1 MKKSILSLAIASTI
15 SMGAYA
21 GVQDLL
27 ITEMT
32 QSSDASVGT
41 VEITNTGADAF
52 TFTDDVKAFQRS
64 SGKYDN
70 ELLNA
75 DAKPLLTGNTLAP
88 GASMVVVNSRSTDE
102 FRNAITTQGGTIV
115 VSTYDSSNK
124 YNNLFMTSD
133 DGFFLKNGDTV
144 IDRVGAVNDTSKWAS
159 NTTLR
164 RKQAAAGGNPAQSA
178 TFDATQ
184 WQNILPM
191 RFDDLGK
198 AELPAADAADIMDI
212 FTCPTDKSE
221 IKSPSEVQG
230 IGFTSPL
237 IAAGATESAEK
248 IAVEGIISVKGT
260 IPNEGFYLRNIVSD
274 NNPETSDGI
283 FVRTGAAGDLKVGQ
297 TICIGSKVAEF
308 EGQTELSADTAFS
321 WNVTDTDI
329 ATSPTDIEVIS
340 ADNGS
345 FDKTLE
351 RYEGMLVNL
360 PTDLDPQTE
369 GEQDMRIT
377 RGFSYNYL
385 SSSKGHN
392 RNNMVA
398 AYKRPNL
405 QPNHLYV
412 AGSPES
418 QAAYEQNNDYR
429 LVIESAT
436 KSNGT
441 ELPYYA
447 GFNSDPHTNYIR
459 IDDSL
464 VNAQGVISQYETE
477 IIPGTDKYDQDYSL
491 TITNQLTSD
500 NFIHNLPR
508 TSTPDLK
515 DTVTGDDFAI
525 RIASQNLFN
534 FFNSPFGGDNNGF
547 GQSRGAE
554 TFDEYINQRTKL
566 VEIIRAQD
574 ADVMALMEIEN
585 NGFGDNSA
593 IAEIVNQV
601 NIKYVDER
609 AQDYNGP
616 TSTENRYVF
625 VGFDNNGNQILD
637 NLDAI
642 GSDAISTGIIYR
654 PSKMSIERARVIP
667 MPQQKAPTIVNDLGE
682 VIKDQNNEIL
692 EDGQNY
698 HRDALVVTFIVNQT
712 GKRLTLSVN
721 HLKSKGST
729 CWEEWQGT
737 EFGAATTWNN
747 REAPDL
753 DYQGSC
759 AEFRVAGAV
768 HLGEEMKDIIGD
780 KIILGDLNAYGK
792 EDPVLVLTENPRNKT
807 IVTASHTFIGSK
819 PQFNKDGSAATIT
832 KTYGYIDI
840 VGKKF
845 EEKGK
850 TPWSYSFSDEVGSLD
865 HILISP
871 SLEARVIDA
880 TDWHVNAP
888 ETALYDYQNSFKGS
902 IDGTGTHK
910 FYKPN
915 VYRASDHE
923 PALISLSYKPGD
935 ADAGVPLS
943 LTKLNKLIKVPYQ
956 VPSSKD
962 AEGKLV
968 SIAKKGDV
976 AIVSMSPVDDEK
988 RLDLTQM
995 VLPNVILT
1003 KDGQTLVNFEVFG
1016 APSADYS
1023 VTVSLQRDGKAVD
1036 GSEQTFLAK
1045 VSNRDSLIA
1054 DIVKENSD
1062 GTGGDGGAGS
1072 AGFISLLSLFGLA
1085 AMRRRLRK

>member
-1 MKKSILSLAIASTI
+1 MKKSFLSLAIASTI
-15 SMGAYA
+15 SMGAFA
-21 GVQDLL
+21 GVEDLL

-32 QSSDASVGT
+32 QSSDANVGS
-41 VEITNTGADAF
+41 VEITNTGSDAF
-52 TFTDDVKAFQRS
+52 TFTADITAYQRS

-75 DAKPLLTGNTLAP
+75 DAKPLLTGQTLAP
-88 GASMVVVNSRSTDE
+88 GASLVLVNSRASEE
-102 FRNAITTQGGTIV
+102 FRNAIATQGGSV
-115 VSTYDSSNK
+115 VISTYDASNK

-133 DGFFLKNGDTV
+133 DGFFLKNGDIV
-144 IDRVGAVNDTSKWAS
+144 IDRVGAENDTSKWAP

-164 RKQAAAGGNPAQSA
+164 RKKDADGNNPTQSG

-191 RFDDLGK
+191 RTDDLGK
-198 AELPAADAADIMDI
+198 SELPAADADDIMDI
-212 FTCPTDKSE
+212 FTCPTDMNE

-230 IGFTSPL
+230 TGFTSPL
-237 IAAGATESAEK
+237 IADGETESAEK
-248 IAVEGIISVKGT
+248 VAVEGIISAKVS
-260 IPNEGFYLRNIVSD
+260 IPNEGFYLRNLASD

-283 FVRTGAAGDLKVGQ
+283 FVSSSAAGDLKVGQ
-297 TICIGSKVAEF
+297 TICIGSKVAEYQ
-308 EGQTELSADTAFS
+308 GQTQMSADTAFS

-329 ATSPTDIEVIS
+329 LTEPTDIQVIS
-340 ADNGS
+340 SDNGS

-360 PTDLDPQTE
+360 PTDLDPSTPSDE
-369 GEQDMRIT
+369 AKEDMRIT
-377 RGFSYNYL
+377 RSFSYNYL
-385 SSSKGHN
+385 SSPNG
-392 RNNMVA
+392 RNNIVA

-418 QAAYEQNNDYR
+418 KAAYEQNNDYR

-477 IIPGTDKYDQDYSL
+477 LIPGTDKYDQDYSL

-508 TSTPDLK
+508 TETPDLQ
-515 DTVTGDDFAI
+515 DTVADDDFAI
-525 RIASQNLFN
+525 RISSQNLFN
-534 FFNSPFGGDNNGF
+534 FFNSPFGGDNNNF
-547 GQSRGAE
+547 GQSRGADSY
-554 TFDEYINQRTKL
+554 DEYINQRTKL

-585 NGFGDNSA
+585 NGFGDASA

-601 NIKYVDER
+601 NIQYVDER
-609 AQDYNGP
+609 PQDYNGP
-616 TSTENRYVF
+616 NSTENRYVF
-625 VGFDNNGNQILD
+625 VGFDNNGNQMLD

-642 GSDAISTGIIYR
+642 GSDAIATGIIYR
-654 PSKMSIERARVIP
+654 PSKMSIERTRVIP

-682 VIKDQNNEIL
+682 VIKDQNKEIL
-692 EDGQNY
+692 ENGQNY

-712 GKRLTLSVN
+712 GKRLTLAVN

-729 CWEEWQGT
+729 CWEEWQGV
-737 EFGAATTWNN
+737 EFGNATTWNN
-747 REAPDL
+747 RTAPDL

-768 HLGEEMKDIIGD
+768 HLGEEMEDVLGD

-807 IVTASHTFIGSK
+807 IVTASHTFLGPK
-819 PQFNKDGSAATIT
+819 PQFNEDGSPVTIT

-840 VGKKF
+840 VGEKLK
-845 EEKGK
+845 EKGE
-850 TPWSYSFSDEVGSLD
+850 TPWSYSFSDEIGSLD

-871 SLEARVIDA
+871 SLKDRVIDA
-880 TDWHVNAP
+880 TDWHVNAA
-888 ETALYDYQNSFKGS
+888 ETGLYDYQNRFKGT

-910 FYKPN
+910 FYKEDI
-915 VYRASDHE
+915 YRASDHD
-923 PALISLSYKPGD
+923 PALITLSYKPGD
-935 ADAGVPLS
+935 TDPNVPLN
-943 LTKLNKLIKVPYQ
+943 LPKLRKLIKVPYQ
-956 VPSSKD
+956 IPAGISTQV
-962 AEGKLV
+962 
-968 SIAKKGDV
+968 GDV
-976 AIVSMSPVDDEK
+976 ATVSMSPDDDEQ
-988 RLDLTQM
+988 RLDLSQM
-995 VLPNVILT
+995 VLPNVVLSNDT
-1003 KDGQTLVNFEVFG
+1003 TALVNFEVFG
-1016 APSADYS
+1016 APSAIYNVS
-1023 VTVSLQRDGKAVD
+1023 VSLQRDGKLVA
-1036 GSEQTFLAK
+1036 GSEQSFLAK

-1054 DIVKENSD
+1054 DIVEEESD
-1062 GTGGDGGAGS
+1062 NTGGDGSAGS
-1072 AGFISLLSLFGLA
+1072 TGFISLLSLFGLA

>member
-1 MKKSILSLAIASTI
+1 MKKSFLSLAIASTI
-15 SMGAYA
+15 SMGAFA

-32 QSSDASVGT
+32 QSSDANVGS
-41 VEITNTGADAF
+41 VEITNTGSDAF
-52 TFTDDVKAFQRS
+52 TFTDDVAAYQRS

-70 ELLNA
+70 QLLNA
-75 DAKPLLTGNTLAP
+75 EAKPLLSGHTLAS
-88 GASMVVVNSRSTDE
+88 GASMVVVNSRASEE
-102 FRNAITTQGGTIV
+102 FRDAIATQGGTVV
-115 VSTYDSSNK
+115 VSTYDSNNK

-144 IDRVGAVNDTSKWAS
+144 IDRVGAVNDTSKWAP
-159 NTTLR
+159 NLTLR
-164 RKQAAAGGNPAQSA
+164 RKQAADGNNPAQSD
-178 TFDATQ
+178 TFDGTK

-191 RFDDLGK
+191 RTDDLGK
-198 AELPAADAADIMDI
+198 SELPAADAEDIMDI

-230 IGFTSPL
+230 TGFTSPL
-237 IAAGATESAEK
+237 IADGETESAEK
-248 IAVEGIISVKGT
+248 VAVEGIISAKET
-260 IPNEGFYLRNIVSD
+260 IPNEGFYLHNLVSD

-283 FVRTGAAGDLKVGQ
+283 FVSTSAAGDLKVGQ
-297 TICIGSKVAEF
+297 TVCIGSKVAEVG
-308 EGQTELSADTAFS
+308 GQTQLSADTKFG
-321 WNVTDTDI
+321 WNVTDTTVPTAPIDI
-329 ATSPTDIEVIS
+329 QVIS
-340 ADNGS
+340 SDNGS

-360 PTDLDPQTE
+360 PTDLDPQTD

-377 RGFSYNYL
+377 RSFSYNYL
-385 SSSKGHN
+385 PSSKGHN

-405 QPNHLYV
+405 QPNHLHV

-418 QAAYEQNNDYR
+418 KAAYEQNNDYR

-436 KSNGT
+436 KSDGIV
-441 ELPYYA
+441 LPYYA

-464 VNAQGVISQYETE
+464 VNAQGMISQYETE
-477 IIPGTDKYDQDYSL
+477 LIPGTDKYDQDYSL

-508 TSTPDLK
+508 TDKPDLK
-515 DTVTGDDFAI
+515 DTVAEDDFAI
-525 RIASQNLFN
+525 RVASQNLFN
-534 FFNSPFGGDNNGF
+534 FFNSPFGGDNNNF
-547 GQSRGAE
+547 GQSRGADSY
-554 TFDEYINQRTKL
+554 DEYINQRTKL
-566 VEIIRAQD
+566 VEVIRAQD

-601 NIKYVDER
+601 NIQYVSEYAR
-609 AQDYNGP
+609 DYNGP
-616 TSTENRYVF
+616 NSTENRYVF
-625 VGFDNNGNQILD
+625 VGFDNNGNQMLD

-642 GSDAISTGIIYR
+642 GSDAIATGIIYR
-654 PSKMSIERARVIP
+654 PSKMSIERTRVIP
-667 MPQQKAPTIVNDLGE
+667 MPQQKAPTTVNDLGE

-692 EDGQNY
+692 ENGQNY

-712 GKRLTLSVN
+712 GKRLTLAVN

-729 CWEEWQGT
+729 CWEEWQGV
-737 EFGAATTWNN
+737 EFGEATTWSN
-747 REAPDL
+747 RAAPDL

-768 HLGEEMKDIIGD
+768 HLGEEMEDVLGD

-807 IVTASHTFIGSK
+807 IVTASHTFLGPK
-819 PQFNKDGSAATIT
+819 PQFNEDGSAATIT

-840 VGKKF
+840 VGDIYK
-845 EEKGK
+845 EKGK
-850 TPWSYSFSDEVGSLD
+850 TPWSYSYSDELGSLD

-871 SLEARVIDA
+871 SLKDRVIDA
-880 TDWHVNAP
+880 TDWHVNAA
-888 ETALYDYQNSFKGS
+888 ETGLYDYQNNRKGS
-902 IDGTGTHK
+902 LDGTGAHK
-910 FYKPN
+910 FYKGDA
-915 VYRASDHE
+915 YRSSDHDA
-923 PALISLSYKPGD
+923 ALISLSYKPGD
-935 ADAGVPLS
+935 TDANVPMNLP
-943 LTKLNKLIKVPYQ
+943 KLRKLIKVPYQ
-956 VPSSKD
+956 IPTGISAQV
-962 AEGKLV
+962 
-968 SIAKKGDV
+968 GDV
-976 AIVSMSPVDDEK
+976 ATVRMSPDDDEQ

-995 VLPNVILT
+995 VLPNVVLSNDT
-1003 KDGQTLVNFEVFG
+1003 TALVNFEVFG
-1016 APSADYS
+1016 APSAIYN
-1023 VTVSLQRDGKAVD
+1023 VTVSLQRDGKLVE

-1045 VSNRDSLIA
+1045 VSNRDTLIA
-1054 DIVKENSD
+1054 DIVEEEID
-1062 GTGGDGGAGS
+1062 HTGGDGGAGS

>member
-1 MKKSILSLAIASTI
+1 MKKSFLSLAIASTI
-15 SMGAYA
+15 SMGAFA
-21 GVQDLL
+21 GVEDLL

-32 QSSDASVGT
+32 QSSDATVGA
-41 VEITNTGADAF
+41 VEITNTGSEDF
-52 TFTDDVKAFQRS
+52 TFTDEITAYQRS

-70 ELLNA
+70 ELLSA
-75 DAKPLLTGNTLAP
+75 EVKPLLSGHTLAA
-88 GASMVVVNSRSTDE
+88 GESMVIVNSRATQE
-102 FRNAITTQGGTIV
+102 FRDAIEAQGGKVV

-124 YNNLFMTSD
+124 YNNLYMTSD

-144 IDRVGAVNDTSKWAS
+144 IDRVGLVNDTSKWAP

-164 RKQAAAGGNPAQSA
+164 RKKAADGSYPAQSG
-178 TFDATQ
+178 TFDATK
-184 WQNILPM
+184 WQNILPI

-198 AELPAADAADIMDI
+198 SELPDADAEDIMDI

-230 IGFTSPL
+230 TGFKSPL
-237 IAAGATESAEK
+237 IADGETESAEK
-248 IAVEGIISVKGT
+248 VAVEGIISAKVS

-274 NNPETSDGI
+274 DNPETSDGI
-283 FVRTGAAGDLKVGQ
+283 FVRSSAAGELKVGQ
-297 TICIGSKVAEF
+297 TVCIGSKVAEY
-308 EGQTELSADTAFS
+308 EGQTQLSADTAFS
-321 WNVTDTDI
+321 WNVTDTNI
-329 ATSPTDIEVIS
+329 PTQPTDIEVIS
-340 ADNGS
+340 TDNGS

-369 GEQDMRIT
+369 GNQDMRIT
-377 RGFSYNYL
+377 RSFSYNYL
-385 SSSKGHN
+385 ISSKGHN

-405 QPNHLYV
+405 QPNHLHV

-418 QAAYEQNNDYR
+418 KAAYEQNNDYR
-429 LVIESAT
+429 LVIESST

-441 ELPYYA
+441 DIPYYA

-477 IIPGTDKYDQDYSL
+477 LIPGTDKFDQDYSL

-508 TSTPDLK
+508 TTKPDLK
-515 DTVTGDDFAI
+515 ENVAKDEFAI
-525 RIASQNLFN
+525 RVASQNLFN
-534 FFNSPFGGDNNGF
+534 FFNSPFGGDNNNY

-554 TFDEYINQRTKL
+554 SYDEYINQRAKL

-585 NGFGDNSA
+585 NGFGDASA

-601 NIKYVDER
+601 NIEYVEER
-609 AQDYNGP
+609 AQDYSGP
-616 TSTENRYVF
+616 NSTENRYVF
-625 VGFDNNGNQILD
+625 VGFDNNGNQMLD

-642 GSDAISTGIIYR
+642 GSDAIATGIIYR
-654 PSKMSIERARVIP
+654 PSKLSIERTRVIP
-667 MPQQKAPTIVNDLGE
+667 MPQQKAPTIVNDFGE
-682 VIKDQNNEIL
+682 VIKDQYEEIL
-692 EDGQNY
+692 ENGQNY
-698 HRDALVVTFIVNQT
+698 HRDALVVTFVVNQT

-721 HLKSKGST
+721 HFKSKGST
-729 CWEEWQGT
+729 CWEEWQGV
-737 EFGAATTWNN
+737 EFGNATTWNN

-768 HLGEEMKDIIGD
+768 HLGEEMEDIPGD
-780 KIILGDLNAYGK
+780 KIILGDLNSYGK

-807 IVTASHTFIGSK
+807 IVTASHTFLGPK
-819 PQFNKDGSAATIT
+819 PQFNEDGSPVTIT

-840 VGKKF
+840 VGEKF
-845 EEKGK
+845 KEKGK
-850 TPWSYSFSDEVGSLD
+850 TPWSYSFSDEIGSLD

-871 SLEARVIDA
+871 SLKDRVIDA
-880 TDWHVNAP
+880 TDWHVNAA
-888 ETALYDYQNSFKGS
+888 ETSLYDYQNAFKGS

-915 VYRASDHE
+915 IYRASDHD
-923 PALISLSYKPGD
+923 PALITLSYKPGD
-935 ADAGVPLS
+935 ADADVPLY
-943 LTKLNKLIKVPYQ
+943 LPKLRKLIKVPYQ
-956 VPSSKD
+956 IPAD
-962 AEGKLV
+962 V
-968 SIAKKGDV
+968 SVQVGDV
-976 AIVSMSPVDDEK
+976 AVISMSPRDDEQ

-995 VLPNVILT
+995 VLPNVVISNDET
-1003 KDGQTLVNFEVFG
+1003 ALVNFEVFG
-1016 APSADYS
+1016 APSAHYDVS
-1023 VTVSLQRDGKAVD
+1023 VSLLRNDKLVE
-1036 GSEQTFLAK
+1036 GSKKTFRAK
-1045 VSNRDSLIA
+1045 VSNRDALIA
-1054 DIVKENSD
+1054 DIVEEETD
-1062 GTGGDGGAGS
+1062 HTGGNGKAGS
-1072 AGFISLLSLFGLA
+1072 TGFISLLSLFGLA
-1085 AMRRRLRK
+1085 AIRRRLRK

>member
-1 MKKSILSLAIASTI
+1 MKKSLLSLAIASTI
-15 SMGAYA
+15 SMGAFA

-32 QSSDASVGT
+32 QSTDANVGA
-41 VEITNTGADAF
+41 VEITNTSSDAF
-52 TFTDDVKAFQRS
+52 TFTDEITAFQRS
-64 SGKYDN
+64 SGKFDN

-75 DAKPLLTGNTLAP
+75 DVKPLLTGQTLAP
-88 GASMVVVNSRSTDE
+88 GASLVIVNSRATED
-102 FRNAITTQGGTIV
+102 FRNAIATQGGTVV
-115 VSTYDSSNK
+115 VSTYDANNR

-133 DGFFLKNGDTV
+133 DGFFLKNGDVV
-144 IDRVGAVNDTSKWAS
+144 IDRVGAVNETSKWAP
-159 NTTLR
+159 NITLR
-164 RKQAAAGGNPAQSA
+164 RKQAADGNNPAQSD
-178 TFDATQ
+178 TFDATK

-198 AELPAADAADIMDI
+198 SELPAADAADIMDI
-212 FTCPTDKSE
+212 FTCPTDMSE
-221 IKSPSEVQG
+221 IMSPSEVQG
-230 IGFTSPL
+230 TGFTSPL
-237 IAAGATESAEK
+237 IAEGKTESDEK
-248 IAVEGIISVKGT
+248 VAVEGVISVKVS
-260 IPNEGFYLRNIVSD
+260 IPNEGFYLRNVVSD

-283 FVRTGAAGDLKVGQ
+283 FVSSSAAGVLKVGQ
-297 TICIGSKVAEF
+297 TVCIGSKVAEY
-308 EGQTELSADTAFS
+308 EGQTQLSADTAFS

-329 ATSPTDIEVIS
+329 LTQPTDIEVIS
-340 ADNGS
+340 ADKGS

-360 PTDLDPQTE
+360 PTDLDPQTD
-369 GEQDMRIT
+369 GDQDMRIT
-377 RGFSYNYL
+377 RSFSYNYL
-385 SSSKGHN
+385 LSSKGHN

-405 QPNHLYV
+405 QPNHLHV
-412 AGSPES
+412 SGSPES
-418 QAAYEQNNDYR
+418 KAAYEQNNDYR
-429 LVIESAT
+429 LVIESSP

-477 IIPGTDKYDQDYSL
+477 LIPGTDKFDQDYSL
-491 TITNQLTSD
+491 TITNQLASD

-508 TSTPDLK
+508 TTKPDLN
-515 DTVTGDDFAI
+515 DTVAEDEFAI
-525 RIASQNLFN
+525 RVAGQNLFN
-534 FFNSPFGGDNNGF
+534 FFNSPFGGDNNNF
-547 GQSRGAE
+547 GQSRGAN
-554 TFDEYINQRTKL
+554 TYDEYIHQRTKL

-585 NGFGDNSA
+585 NGFGEDSA

-601 NIKYVDER
+601 NIQYVDER

-625 VGFDNNGNQILD
+625 VGFDNNGNQMLD

-642 GSDAISTGIIYR
+642 GSDAIATGIIYR
-654 PSKMSIERARVIP
+654 PSKMSIERTRVIP

-682 VIKDQNNEIL
+682 VIKDQNKEIL

-712 GKRLTLSVN
+712 GKRLTLAVN

-729 CWEEWQGT
+729 CWEEWQGV
-737 EFGAATTWNN
+737 EFGNATTWNN

-768 HLGEEMKDIIGD
+768 HLGEEMLDVLGD
-780 KIILGDLNAYGK
+780 KIIIGDLNAYGK

-807 IVTASHTFIGSK
+807 IVTASHTFLGSK
-819 PQFNKDGSAATIT
+819 PQFNKDGSPVIIT

-840 VGKKF
+840 VSEKF
-845 EEKGK
+845 KEKGK
-850 TPWSYSFSDEVGSLD
+850 TPWSYSFSDELGSLD

-871 SLEARVIDA
+871 SLKDRVIDA
-880 TDWHVNAP
+880 TDWHVNAA
-888 ETALYDYQNSFKGS
+888 ETGLYDYQNSFKGS
-902 IDGTGTHK
+902 IDGTGAHK
-910 FYKPN
+910 FYKADI
-915 VYRASDHE
+915 YRASDHD
-923 PALISLSYKPGD
+923 PALITLSYKPGD
-935 ADAGVPLS
+935 ADTNVPLN

-956 VPSSKD
+956 IPTGIPAQVGD
-962 AEGKLV
+962 
-968 SIAKKGDV
+968 IAT
-976 AIVSMSPVDDEK
+976 ISMSPYDDEL

-995 VLPNVILT
+995 VLPNVVLSNDT
-1003 KDGQTLVNFEVFG
+1003 TALVNFEVFG
-1016 APSADYS
+1016 APSAIYN
-1023 VTVSLQRDGKAVD
+1023 VTVSLKRNGQLVE
-1036 GSEQTFLAK
+1036 GSQQQFLAK
-1045 VSNRDSLIA
+1045 VSNRDTLIA
-1054 DIVKENSD
+1054 DIVEEESD

-1072 AGFISLLSLFGLA
+1072 TGFISLLSLFGFA
-1085 AMRRRLRK
+1085 AIRRRLRK

>member
-1 MKKSILSLAIASTI
+1 MKKTVLSLAIASTI
-15 SMGAYA
+15 SMGAFA
-21 GVQDLL
+21 GVEDLL

-32 QSSDASVGT
+32 QSSDANVGA
-41 VEITNTGADAF
+41 VEITNTGSDAF
-52 TFTDDVKAFQRS
+52 TFTDDIRAFQRS
-64 SGKYDN
+64 DGKYDN
-70 ELLNA
+70 ELFKS
-75 DAKPLLTGNTLAP
+75 DAKPLLSGQTLAS
-88 GASMVVVNSRSTDE
+88 GASMVIVNSRASEE
-102 FRNAITTQGGTIV
+102 FRNAIATQGGTV
-115 VSTYDSSNK
+115 VISTYDASNK
-124 YNNLFMTSD
+124 YNNLFMTSN

-144 IDRVGAVNDTSKWAS
+144 IDRVGAVNDGSKWAS

-164 RKQAAAGGNPAQSA
+164 RKKTADGKNPAQSG
-178 TFDATQ
+178 TFDATK

-198 AELPAADAADIMDI
+198 SELPAADAPDIMDI

-221 IKSPSEVQG
+221 IMSPSEVQG
-230 IGFTSPL
+230 TGFTSPL
-237 IAAGATESAEK
+237 IAEGKTESAEK
-248 IAVEGIISVKGT
+248 VAVEGIISVKGT
-260 IPNEGFYLRNIVSD
+260 IPNEGFYLRNLVSD
-274 NNPETSDGI
+274 NDPETSDGI
-283 FVRTGAAGDLKVGQ
+283 FVSSSAAGALKVGQ
-297 TICIGSKVAEF
+297 TVCIGSKVAEYQ
-308 EGQTELSADTAFS
+308 GQTQLSADTAFS
-321 WNVTDTDI
+321 WNVTDTNI
-329 ATSPTDIEVIS
+329 LTQPTDIEVIS

-360 PTDLDPQTE
+360 PTDLDPQTD
-369 GEQDMRIT
+369 GDQDMRIT
-377 RGFSYNYL
+377 RSFSYNYL
-385 SSSKGHN
+385 SSPNG

-405 QPNHLYV
+405 QPNHLHV

-418 QAAYEQNNDYR
+418 KAANEQNNDYR

-436 KSNGT
+436 KSNGID
-441 ELPYYA
+441 LPYYA

-477 IIPGTDKYDQDYSL
+477 LIPGTDKYDQDYSL
-491 TITNQLTSD
+491 TITNQLTSA

-508 TSTPDLK
+508 TSKPDLK
-515 DTVTGDDFAI
+515 DTVTGDNFAI
-525 RIASQNLFN
+525 RVASQNLFN
-534 FFNSPFGGDNNGF
+534 FFNSPFGGDNNSF
-547 GQSRGAE
+547 GQSRGA
-554 TFDEYINQRTKL
+554 TTYDEYINQRSKL
-566 VEIIRAQD
+566 VEIIRAQN

-585 NGFGDNSA
+585 NGFGDDSA

-609 AQDYNGP
+609 PQDYNGP

-654 PSKMSIERARVIP
+654 PSKMSIERTRVIP

-682 VIKDQNNEIL
+682 VIKDQNQEIL

-698 HRDALVVTFIVNQT
+698 HRDALVVTFIINQT

-721 HLKSKGST
+721 HLKSKGSS
-729 CWEEWQGT
+729 CWEEWQDV
-737 EFGAATTWNN
+737 EFGNATTWNN

-753 DYQGSC
+753 DYQGAC

-768 HLGEEMKDIIGD
+768 HLGEEMEDVLGD

-807 IVTASHTFIGSK
+807 IVTASHTFLGPK
-819 PQFNKDGSAATIT
+819 PQFNEDGSPVTIT

-840 VGKKF
+840 VGEKF
-845 EEKGK
+845 KEKGK

-871 SLEARVIDA
+871 SLKDRVIDA

-910 FYKPN
+910 FYKAN
-915 VYRASDHE
+915 VYRASDHD

-956 VPSSKD
+956 IPSSKD

-968 SIAKKGDV
+968 SIAKAKDV
-976 AIVSMSPVDDEK
+976 AIVSLSPVDKDK

-995 VLPNVILT
+995 VLPKVILT
-1003 KDGQTLVNFEVFG
+1003 KDGQTMVTFEVFG
-1016 APSADYS
+1016 APSADYN
-1023 VTVSLQRDGKAVD
+1023 VTVSLQRDGKPVA
-1036 GSEQTFLAK
+1036 GSEQTFIAK
-1045 VSNRDSLIA
+1045 VSSRDSLIA
-1054 DIVKENSD
+1054 EIVEEEADN
-1062 GTGGDGGAGS
+1062 TGGDGKAGS

-1085 AMRRRLRK
+1085 AIRRRLRK

>member
-1 MKKSILSLAIASTI
+1 MKKSFLSLAIASTI
-15 SMGAYA
+15 SMGAFA
-21 GVQDLL
+21 GVEDLL

-32 QSSDASVGT
+32 QSTDANVGA

-52 TFTDDVKAFQRS
+52 TFTADITAYQRS

-75 DAKPLLTGNTLAP
+75 DAKPLLTGETLAP
-88 GASMVVVNSRSTDE
+88 GASMVIVNSRSSEE
-102 FRNAITTQGGTIV
+102 FRNAIETQGGTVV

-144 IDRVGAVNDTSKWAS
+144 IDRVGAVNDNSKWAP

-164 RKQAAAGGNPAQSA
+164 RKKAADGSNPAQSG
-178 TFDATQ
+178 TFDATK

-198 AELPAADAADIMDI
+198 SELPAADAEDIMDI
-212 FTCPTDKSE
+212 FTCPTDQSE
-221 IKSPSEVQG
+221 IRSPSEVQG
-230 IGFTSPL
+230 TGFTSPL
-237 IAAGATESAEK
+237 IAAGETESADK
-248 IAVEGIISVKGT
+248 IAVEGIISVKVS
-260 IPNEGFYLRNIVSD
+260 IPNEGFYLNNIASD

-283 FVRTGAAGDLKVGQ
+283 FVSSSAAADLKVGQ
-297 TICIGSKVAEF
+297 TVCIGSKVAEF
-308 EGQTELSADTAFS
+308 EGQTQLSADTAFS
-321 WNVTDTDI
+321 WNVTDTNIVI
-329 ATSPTDIEVIS
+329 APTDIQVLS
-340 ADNGS
+340 SDNGS

-360 PTDLDPQTE
+360 PEDLDPSTPSDE
-369 GEQDMRIT
+369 AKEDMRIT
-377 RGFSYNYL
+377 RSFSYNYL
-385 SSSKGHN
+385 LSSKGHN

-405 QPNHLYV
+405 QPNHLHV

-418 QAAYEQNNDYR
+418 KGAYEQNNDYR
-429 LVIESAT
+429 LVIESSP

-477 IIPGTDKYDQDYSL
+477 LIPGTDKYDQDYSL
-491 TITNQLTSD
+491 TITNALTSD

-508 TSTPDLK
+508 TDKPDLD
-515 DTVTGDDFAI
+515 DTVAENDFAI
-525 RIASQNLFN
+525 RVASQNLFN
-534 FFNSPFGGDNNGF
+534 FFNSPFGGDNNNF
-547 GQSRGAE
+547 GQSRGADSY
-554 TFDEYINQRTKL
+554 DEYINQRTKL

-585 NGFGDNSA
+585 NGFGDASA

-601 NIKYVDER
+601 NIQYVDER

-616 TSTENRYVF
+616 NSTENRYVF
-625 VGFDNNGNQILD
+625 VGFDNNGNQMLD

-642 GSDAISTGIIYR
+642 GSDAIATGIIYR
-654 PSKMSIERARVIP
+654 PSKMSVERTRVIP

-682 VIKDQNNEIL
+682 VIKDQNQEIL
-692 EDGQNY
+692 ENGQNY

-712 GKRLTLSVN
+712 GKRLTLAVN

-729 CWEEWQGT
+729 CWEEWQGV
-737 EFGAATTWNN
+737 EFGNATTWNN
-747 REAPDL
+747 RTAPDL

-768 HLGEEMKDIIGD
+768 HLGEEMEDVLGD

-807 IVTASHTFIGSK
+807 IVTASHTFLGPK
-819 PQFNKDGSAATIT
+819 PQFNEDGSAAVIT

-840 VGKKF
+840 VGDVYK
-845 EEKGK
+845 EKGK
-850 TPWSYSFSDEVGSLD
+850 TPWSYSFSDEIGSLD

-871 SLEARVIDA
+871 SLKDRVIDA
-880 TDWHVNAP
+880 TDWHVNAA
-888 ETALYDYQNSFKGS
+888 ETGLYDYQNRFKGT

-910 FYKPN
+910 FYKEDI
-915 VYRASDHE
+915 YRASDHD
-923 PALISLSYKPGD
+923 PALITLSYKPGD
-935 ADAGVPLS
+935 ADANVPLN
-943 LTKLNKLIKVPYQ
+943 LPKLRKLIKVPYQ
-956 VPSSKD
+956 IPAGVT
-962 AEGKLV
+962 AQV
-968 SIAKKGDV
+968 GDV
-976 AIVSMSPVDDEK
+976 ATVNMTPTNDEE
-988 RLDLTQM
+988 RLDLSQM
-995 VLPNVILT
+995 VLPNVVVSNDAT
-1003 KDGQTLVNFEVFG
+1003 ALVNFEVFG
-1016 APSADYS
+1016 APSAIYNVS
-1023 VTVSLQRDGKAVD
+1023 VSLQRDGQIVE
-1036 GSEQTFLAK
+1036 GSKQTFKAK
-1045 VSNRDSLIA
+1045 VSSRDSLIA
-1054 DIVKENSD
+1054 DIVEEETDN
-1062 GTGGDGGAGS
+1062 TGGDGSAGS

-1085 AMRRRLRK
+1085 AIRRRLRK

>member
-1 MKKSILSLAIASTI
+1 MKKSFLSLAIASTI
-15 SMGAYA
+15 SMGAFA
-21 GVQDLL
+21 GVEDLL

-32 QSSDASVGT
+32 QGSDASVGS
-41 VEITNTGADAF
+41 VEITNTGSDAF
-52 TFTDDVKAFQRS
+52 TFTADVTAFQRS

-75 DAKPLLTGNTLAP
+75 DAKPLLTGETLAA
-88 GASMVVVNSRSTDE
+88 GASLVLVNSRSTEE
-102 FRNAITTQGGTIV
+102 FRNAIETQGGTV
-115 VSTYDSSNK
+115 VISTYDSSNK

-144 IDRVGAVNDTSKWAS
+144 IDRVGAVNDNSKWAP

-164 RKQAAAGGNPAQSA
+164 RKKTADGNNPAQSG

-198 AELPAADAADIMDI
+198 SELPAADAEDIMDI

-230 IGFTSPL
+230 RGFTSPL
-237 IAAGATESAEK
+237 IAEGKTESDDK
-248 IAVEGIISVKGT
+248 VAVEGIISAKVS
-260 IPNEGFYLRNIVSD
+260 IPNEGFYLRNFASD
-274 NNPETSDGI
+274 NDPETSDGI
-283 FVRTGAAGDLKVGQ
+283 FVSSSAAGELKVGQ
-297 TICIGSKVAEF
+297 TICIGSKVAEYQ
-308 EGQTELSADTAFS
+308 GQTQLSADTAFS
-321 WNVTDTDI
+321 WNVTDTNI
-329 ATSPTDIEVIS
+329 ATMPTDIQVLS
-340 ADNGS
+340 SDNGS

-360 PTDLDPQTE
+360 PEDLDPSTPSE
-369 GEQDMRIT
+369 EVKEDMRIT
-377 RGFSYNYL
+377 RSFSYNYL
-385 SSSKGHN
+385 SSPNG

-405 QPNHLYV
+405 QPNHLHV

-418 QAAYEQNNDYR
+418 KAAYEQNNDYR

-436 KSNGT
+436 KSSGT

-477 IIPGTDKYDQDYSL
+477 LIPGTDKYDQDYSL

-508 TSTPDLK
+508 TDEPDLN
-515 DTVTGDDFAI
+515 DTVAEDDFAI
-525 RIASQNLFN
+525 RISSQNLFN
-534 FFNSPFGGDNNGF
+534 FFNSPFGGDNNNF
-547 GQSRGAE
+547 GQSRGADSY
-554 TFDEYINQRTKL
+554 DEYINQRTKL

-585 NGFGDNSA
+585 NGFGDASA

-601 NIKYVDER
+601 NIQYVDER

-616 TSTENRYVF
+616 NSTENRYVF
-625 VGFDNNGNQILD
+625 VGFDNNGNQMLD

-642 GSDAISTGIIYR
+642 GSDAIATGIIYR
-654 PSKMSIERARVIP
+654 PSKMSVERTRVIP

-682 VIKDQNNEIL
+682 VIKDQNQEIL
-692 EDGQNY
+692 ENGQNY

-712 GKRLTLSVN
+712 GKRLTLAVN

-729 CWEEWQGT
+729 CWEEWQGV
-737 EFGAATTWNN
+737 EFGNATTWNN
-747 REAPDL
+747 RTAPDL

-768 HLGEEMKDIIGD
+768 HLGEEMEDVLGD

-807 IVTASHTFIGSK
+807 IVTASHTFLGPK
-819 PQFNKDGSAATIT
+819 PQFNEDGSAAVIT

-840 VGKKF
+840 VGEKF
-845 EEKGK
+845 KEKGK
-850 TPWSYSFSDEVGSLD
+850 TPWSYSFSDEIGSLD
-865 HILISP
+865 HILVSP
-871 SLEARVIDA
+871 SLKDRVIDA
-880 TDWHVNAP
+880 TDWHVNAA
-888 ETALYDYQNSFKGS
+888 ETGLYDYQNRFKGT

-910 FYKPN
+910 FYRADI
-915 VYRASDHE
+915 YRASDHD
-923 PALISLSYKPGD
+923 PALITLSYKPGD
-935 ADAGVPLS
+935 ADANVPLN
-943 LTKLNKLIKVPYQ
+943 LPKLRKLIKVPYQ
-956 VPSSKD
+956 IPTGVT
-962 AEGKLV
+962 AQV
-968 SIAKKGDV
+968 GDV
-976 AIVSMSPVDDEK
+976 ATVNMTPTNDEE
-988 RLDLTQM
+988 RLDLSQM
-995 VLPNVILT
+995 VLPNVVVSNDATALI
-1003 KDGQTLVNFEVFG
+1003 NFEVFG
-1016 APSADYS
+1016 APSAIYN
-1023 VTVSLQRDGKAVD
+1023 VTVSLQRDGQIVE
-1036 GSEQTFLAK
+1036 GSKQTFKAK
-1045 VSNRDSLIA
+1045 VSSRDSLIA
-1054 DIVKENSD
+1054 DIVEEETDN
-1062 GTGGDGGAGS
+1062 TGGDGSAGS

>member
-1 MKKSILSLAIASTI
+1 MKKSLLSLAIASTI
-15 SMGAYA
+15 SMGAFA
-21 GVQDLL
+21 GVEDLL

-32 QSSDASVGT
+32 QSTDANVGA
-41 VEITNTGADAF
+41 VEITNTGSDSF
-52 TFTDDVKAFQRS
+52 TFTEDITAYQRS

-75 DAKPLLTGNTLAP
+75 DAKPLLTGYTLAP
-88 GASMVVVNSRSTDE
+88 GASMVVVNSRSSEE
-102 FRNAITTQGGTIV
+102 FRNAIVAQGGSVV
-115 VSTYDSSNK
+115 VSTYDPSNK

-144 IDRVGAVNDTSKWAS
+144 IDRVGAVNDSSKWAP

-164 RKQAAAGGNPAQSA
+164 RKKAADGSNPAQSG
-178 TFDATQ
+178 TFDAAK

-198 AELPAADAADIMDI
+198 SELPAADAADIMDI
-212 FTCPTDKSE
+212 FTCPTDSNE
-221 IKSPSEVQG
+221 ILSPSEVQG
-230 IGFTSPL
+230 TGFTSPL
-237 IAAGATESAEK
+237 IAEGKTESDEK
-248 IAVEGIISVKGT
+248 VAVEGIISAKVS
-260 IPNEGFYLRNIVSD
+260 IPNDGFYLRNIVSD
-274 NNPETSDGI
+274 NDPETSDGI
-283 FVRTGAAGDLKVGQ
+283 FVSSSAAGALKVGQ
-297 TICIGSKVAEF
+297 TICVGSKVVEYQ
-308 EGQTELSADTAFS
+308 GQTQLSADTTFS

-329 ATSPTDIEVIS
+329 LTQPTDIEVLS
-340 ADNGS
+340 SDNGS

-360 PTDLDPQTE
+360 PTDLDPLTD
-369 GEQDMRIT
+369 GDQDMRIT
-377 RGFSYNYL
+377 RSFSYNYL
-385 SSSKGHN
+385 SSPNG

-405 QPNHLYV
+405 QPNHLHV

-418 QAAYEQNNDYR
+418 KAAYEQNNDYR
-429 LVIESAT
+429 LVIESSP

-441 ELPYYA
+441 DIPYYA

-477 IIPGTDKYDQDYSL
+477 LIPGTDKYDQDYSL

-508 TSTPDLK
+508 TEKPDLK
-515 DTVTGDDFAI
+515 DSVAEDNFAI
-525 RIASQNLFN
+525 RVASQNLFN
-534 FFNSPFGGDNNGF
+534 FFNSPFGGDNNNY

-554 TFDEYINQRTKL
+554 TYDEYIHQRTKL

-585 NGFGDNSA
+585 NGFGDASA

-601 NIKYVDER
+601 NIEYVEER

-616 TSTENRYVF
+616 NSTENRYVF
-625 VGFDNNGNQILD
+625 VGFDNNGNQMLD

-642 GSDAISTGIIYR
+642 GSDAIATGIIYR
-654 PSKMSIERARVIP
+654 PSKMSIERTRVIP

-682 VIKDQNNEIL
+682 VIKDQNQEIL
-692 EDGQNY
+692 ENGQNY

-729 CWEEWQGT
+729 CWEEWQGV
-737 EFGAATTWNN
+737 EFGDATTWNN

-768 HLGEEMKDIIGD
+768 HLGEEMEDIPGD

-792 EDPVLVLTENPRNKT
+792 EDPVLVLTQNPRNKT
-807 IVTASHTFIGSK
+807 IVSASHTFLGPK
-819 PQFNKDGSAATIT
+819 PQFNEDGSPTVIT

-840 VGKKF
+840 VGEKF
-845 EEKGK
+845 KEKGK
-850 TPWSYSFSDEVGSLD
+850 TPWSYSFSDEIGSLD

-871 SLEARVIDA
+871 SLKDRVVDA
-880 TDWHVNAP
+880 TDWHVNAA
-888 ETALYDYQNSFKGS
+888 ETGLYDYQNSFKGS
-902 IDGTGTHK
+902 IDGTGAHK
-910 FYKPN
+910 FYKPDI
-915 VYRASDHE
+915 YRASDHD
-923 PALISLSYKPGD
+923 PALITLSYKPGD
-935 ADAGVPLS
+935 ADANVPLN
-943 LTKLNKLIKVPYQ
+943 LPKLRKLIKVPYQ
-956 VPSSKD
+956 IPTDISAQV
-962 AEGKLV
+962 
-968 SIAKKGDV
+968 GDV
-976 AIVSMSPVDDEK
+976 ATISMSPVDDEQ

-995 VLPNVILT
+995 VLPNVVLSNDAT
-1003 KDGQTLVNFEVFG
+1003 ALVNFEVFG
-1016 APSADYS
+1016 APSAIYNVS
-1023 VTVSLQRDGKAVD
+1023 VSLMRDGQLVE
-1036 GSEQTFLAK
+1036 GSKHTFRAK
-1045 VSNRDSLIA
+1045 VSNRDTLIA
-1054 DIVKENSD
+1054 DIVEEESD
-1062 GTGGDGGAGS
+1062 KTGGDGSAGS
-1072 AGFISLLSLFGLA
+1072 TGFISLLSLFGLA
-1085 AMRRRLRK
+1085 AIRRRLRK

>member
-1 MKKSILSLAIASTI
+1 MKKSFLSLAIASTI
-15 SMGAYA
+15 SMGAFA
-21 GVQDLL
+21 GVEDLL

-32 QSSDASVGT
+32 QSSDANVGS
-41 VEITNTGADAF
+41 VEITNTGSDAF
-52 TFTDDVKAFQRS
+52 TFTTDITAYQRS
-64 SGKYDN
+64 GGKYDN

-75 DAKPLLTGNTLAP
+75 DVKPLLTGQTLAA
-88 GASMVVVNSRSTDE
+88 GASMVIVNSRSSEE
-102 FRNAITTQGGTIV
+102 FRDDITAQGGTV
-115 VSTYDSSNK
+115 VISTYDSSNK

-144 IDRVGAVNDTSKWAS
+144 IDRVGAANDTSKWAP

-164 RKQAAAGGNPAQSA
+164 RKQTADGNNPAQSD

-191 RFDDLGK
+191 RTDDLGK
-198 AELPAADAADIMDI
+198 SELPAADAEDIMDI

-230 IGFTSPL
+230 TGFTSPL
-237 IAAGATESAEK
+237 IADGETESAEK
-248 IAVEGIISVKGT
+248 VAVEGIISAKVS
-260 IPNEGFYLRNIVSD
+260 IPNEGFYLRNLASD

-283 FVRTGAAGDLKVGQ
+283 FVSSSAAGDLKVGQ
-297 TICIGSKVAEF
+297 TICIGSKVVEYQ
-308 EGQTELSADTAFS
+308 GQTQMSADTAFS

-329 ATSPTDIEVIS
+329 PTEPTDIQIIS
-340 ADNGS
+340 SDNGS

-351 RYEGMLVNL
+351 RHEGMLVNL
-360 PTDLDPQTE
+360 PTDLDPSTPSDE
-369 GEQDMRIT
+369 AAEDMRIT
-377 RGFSYNYL
+377 RSFSYNYL
-385 SSSKGHN
+385 SSPNG

-405 QPNHLYV
+405 QPNHLHV

-418 QAAYEQNNDYR
+418 KAAYQQNNDYR
-429 LVIESAT
+429 LVIESSP
-436 KSNGT
+436 KSGGT
-441 ELPYYA
+441 DIPYYA

-477 IIPGTDKYDQDYSL
+477 LIPGTDMYDQDYSL

-508 TSTPDLK
+508 TETPDLN
-515 DTVTGDDFAI
+515 DTVAEGDFAI
-525 RIASQNLFN
+525 RVASQNLFN
-534 FFNSPFGGDNNGF
+534 FFNSPFGGDNNNF
-547 GQSRGAE
+547 GQSRGADSY
-554 TFDEYINQRTKL
+554 DEYINQRTKL

-585 NGFGDNSA
+585 NGFGDDSA

-601 NIKYVDER
+601 NIEYVDER

-616 TSTENRYVF
+616 NSTENRYVF
-625 VGFDNNGNQILD
+625 VGFDNNGNQMLD

-642 GSDAISTGIIYR
+642 GSDAIATGIIYR
-654 PSKMSIERARVIP
+654 PSKMSIERTRVIP
-667 MPQQKAPTIVNDLGE
+667 MPQQKAPTTVNDLGE
-682 VIKDQNNEIL
+682 VIKDQNKEIL
-692 EDGQNY
+692 ENGQNY

-712 GKRLTLSVN
+712 GKRLTLAVN

-729 CWEEWQGT
+729 CWEEWQGV
-737 EFGAATTWNN
+737 EFGNATTWNN
-747 REAPDL
+747 RTAPDL

-768 HLGEEMKDIIGD
+768 HLGEEMEDVLGD
-780 KIILGDLNAYGK
+780 KIIIGDLNAYGK

-807 IVTASHTFIGSK
+807 ILTASHTFLGPK
-819 PQFNKDGSAATIT
+819 PQFNEDGSAAIIT

-840 VGKKF
+840 VGEKL

-850 TPWSYSFSDEVGSLD
+850 TPWSYSFSDEIGSLD

-871 SLEARVIDA
+871 SLKDRVIDA
-880 TDWHVNAP
+880 TDWHVNAA
-888 ETALYDYQNSFKGS
+888 ETGLYDYQNRFKGT

-910 FYKPN
+910 FYKEDI
-915 VYRASDHE
+915 YRASDHD
-923 PALISLSYKPGD
+923 PALITLSYKPGD
-935 ADAGVPLS
+935 TDANVPLN
-943 LTKLNKLIKVPYQ
+943 LPKLRKLIKVPYQ
-956 VPSSKD
+956 IPTGISAQV
-962 AEGKLV
+962 
-968 SIAKKGDV
+968 GDV
-976 AIVSMSPVDDEK
+976 ATVSMSPVDDEQ

-995 VLPNVILT
+995 VLPNVVLSNDT
-1003 KDGQTLVNFEVFG
+1003 TTLVNFEVFG
-1016 APSADYS
+1016 APSAIYN
-1023 VTVSLQRDGKAVD
+1023 VTVSLERDGQLVE
-1036 GSEQTFLAK
+1036 GSEQNFKAK
-1045 VSNRDSLIA
+1045 VSSRDSLIA
-1054 DIVKENSD
+1054 DIVEEEND
-1062 GTGGDGGAGS
+1062 KTGGDGSAGS
-1072 AGFISLLSLFGLA
+1072 TGFISLLSLFGLA

>member
-1 MKKSILSLAIASTI
+1 MKKSFLSLAIASTI

-21 GVQDLL
+21 GVEDLL

-32 QSSDASVGT
+32 QSTDANMGT
-41 VEITNTGADAF
+41 VEITNTGSDAF
-52 TFTDDVKAFQRS
+52 TFTDDITAYQRS

-70 ELLNA
+70 QLLNA
-75 DAKPLLTGNTLAP
+75 DAKPLLTGQTLAP
-88 GASMVVVNSRSTDE
+88 GASMVIVNSRASEE
-102 FRNAITTQGGTIV
+102 FRNAITTQGGTV
-115 VSTYDSSNK
+115 VISTYDSSNK

-144 IDRVGAVNDTSKWAS
+144 IDRVGAANETSKWAP

-164 RKQAAAGGNPAQSA
+164 RKKAADGNNPAQSG
-178 TFDATQ
+178 TFDATK

-198 AELPAADAADIMDI
+198 SELPAADAEDIMDI
-212 FTCPTDKSE
+212 FTCPTDRSE

-230 IGFTSPL
+230 TGFTSPL
-237 IAAGATESAEK
+237 IAEGKTESDEK
-248 IAVEGIISVKGT
+248 VAVEGIVSAKVS
-260 IPNEGFYLRNIVSD
+260 IPNEGFYLRNIASD

-283 FVRTGAAGDLKVGQ
+283 FVSSSAAGALKVGQ
-297 TICIGSKVAEF
+297 TVCIGSKVAEF
-308 EGQTELSADTAFS
+308 EGQTQLSADTAFS

-329 ATSPTDIEVIS
+329 LTQPTDIEVIS

-360 PTDLDPQTE
+360 PTDLDPQTD
-369 GEQDMRIT
+369 GDQDMRIT
-377 RGFSYNYL
+377 RSFSYNYL
-385 SSSKGHN
+385 LSSKGHN

-405 QPNHLYV
+405 QPNHLNV

-418 QAAYEQNNDYR
+418 KAAYEQNNDYR

-464 VNAQGVISQYETE
+464 INAQGVISQYETE
-477 IIPGTDKYDQDYSL
+477 LIPGTDKYDQDYSL

-508 TSTPDLK
+508 TETPDLQ
-515 DTVTGDDFAI
+515 DTVADDDFAI
-525 RIASQNLFN
+525 RISSQNLFN
-534 FFNSPFGGDNNGF
+534 FFNSPFGGDNNNF
-547 GQSRGAE
+547 GQSRGADSY
-554 TFDEYINQRTKL
+554 DEYINQRTKL

-585 NGFGDNSA
+585 NGFGDASA

-601 NIKYVDER
+601 NIQYVDER
-609 AQDYNGP
+609 PQDYNGP
-616 TSTENRYVF
+616 NSTENRYVF
-625 VGFDNNGNQILD
+625 VGFDNNGNQMLD

-642 GSDAISTGIIYR
+642 GSDAIATGIIYR
-654 PSKMSIERARVIP
+654 PSKMSIERTRVIP

-682 VIKDQNNEIL
+682 VIKDQNEEIL
-692 EDGQNY
+692 ENGQNY

-712 GKRLTLSVN
+712 GKRLTLAVN

-729 CWEEWQGT
+729 CWEEWQGV
-737 EFGAATTWNN
+737 EFGNATTWNN
-747 REAPDL
+747 RTAPDL

-768 HLGEEMKDIIGD
+768 HLGEEMEDVPGD

-807 IVTASHTFIGSK
+807 IVTASHTFLGPK
-819 PQFNKDGSAATIT
+819 PQFNEDGSPVIIT

-840 VGKKF
+840 VGEKLM
-845 EEKGK
+845 EKGK
-850 TPWSYSFSDEVGSLD
+850 TPWSYSFSDEIGSLD

-871 SLEARVIDA
+871 SLKDRVIDA
-880 TDWHVNAP
+880 TDWHVNAA
-888 ETALYDYQNSFKGS
+888 ETGLYDYQNRFKGT

-910 FYKPN
+910 FYKEDI
-915 VYRASDHE
+915 YRASDHD
-923 PALISLSYKPGD
+923 PALITLSYKPGD
-935 ADAGVPLS
+935 ADANVPLN
-943 LTKLNKLIKVPYQ
+943 LPKLRKLIKVPYQ
-956 VPSSKD
+956 IPTGITTQ
-962 AEGKLV
+962 A
-968 SIAKKGDV
+968 GDV
-976 AIVSMSPVDDEK
+976 ATVKMSPDDDEQ
-988 RLDLTQM
+988 RLDLSQM
-995 VLPNVILT
+995 VLPNVVLSDDT
-1003 KDGQTLVNFEVFG
+1003 TALVNFEVFG
-1016 APSADYS
+1016 APSALYN
-1023 VTVSLQRDGKAVD
+1023 VTVSLKRDGKLVE
-1036 GSEQTFLAK
+1036 GSEQSFLAK

-1054 DIVKENSD
+1054 DIVEEESD
-1062 GTGGDGGAGS
+1062 HTGGDGSAGS
-1072 AGFISLLSLFGLA
+1072 SGFISLLSLFGLA

>member
-1 MKKSILSLAIASTI
+1 MKKSFLSLAIASTI
-15 SMGAYA
+15 SMGAFA
-21 GVQDLL
+21 GVEDLL

-32 QSSDASVGT
+32 QSTDANVGA
-41 VEITNTGADAF
+41 VEITNTGSDAF
-52 TFTDDVKAFQRS
+52 TFTDSITAYQRS

-75 DAKPLLTGNTLAP
+75 DAKPLLTGYTLAA
-88 GASMVVVNSRSTDE
+88 GASMVVVNSRSSEE
-102 FRNAITTQGGTIV
+102 FRNAIATQGGTVV
-115 VSTYDSSNK
+115 VSTYDPSNK

-144 IDRVGAVNDTSKWAS
+144 IDRVGAVNDSSKWAP

-164 RKQAAAGGNPAQSA
+164 RKKAADGNNPVQSG
-178 TFDATQ
+178 TFDAAK

-198 AELPAADAADIMDI
+198 SELPAADAADIMDI
-212 FTCPTDKSE
+212 FTCPTDSSE

-230 IGFTSPL
+230 TGFSSPL
-237 IAAGATESAEK
+237 IAEGKTESDEK
-248 IAVEGIISVKGT
+248 VAVEGIISAKVSL
-260 IPNEGFYLRNIVSD
+260 PNEGFYLRNIASD
-274 NNPETSDGI
+274 NDPETSDGI
-283 FVRTGAAGDLKVGQ
+283 FVSSSAAGDLKVGQ
-297 TICIGSKVAEF
+297 TVCIGSKVVEF
-308 EGQTELSADTAFS
+308 QGQTQLSADTAFS

-329 ATSPTDIEVIS
+329 LTQPTDIEVIS
-340 ADNGS
+340 SDNGS

-360 PTDLDPQTE
+360 PTDLDPQAD
-369 GEQDMRIT
+369 GDQDMRIT
-377 RGFSYNYL
+377 RSFSYNYL
-385 SSSKGHN
+385 SSPNG

-405 QPNHLYV
+405 QPNHLHV

-418 QAAYEQNNDYR
+418 KAAYEQNNDYR

-477 IIPGTDKYDQDYSL
+477 LIPGTDKYDQDYSL

-508 TSTPDLK
+508 TKKPDLK
-515 DTVTGDDFAI
+515 DTVAEDDFAI
-525 RIASQNLFN
+525 RVASQNLFN
-534 FFNSPFGGDNNGF
+534 FFNSPFGGDNNNY

-554 TFDEYINQRTKL
+554 TFDEYIHQRTKL

-585 NGFGDNSA
+585 NGFGDASA

-601 NIKYVDER
+601 NIQYVDER

-616 TSTENRYVF
+616 NSTENRYVF
-625 VGFDNNGNQILD
+625 VGFDNNGNQMLD

-642 GSDAISTGIIYR
+642 GSDAIATGIIYR
-654 PSKMSIERARVIP
+654 PSKLSIERTRVIP

-682 VIKDQNNEIL
+682 VIKDQNQEIL
-692 EDGQNY
+692 ENGQNY

-729 CWEEWQGT
+729 CWEEWQGV
-737 EFGAATTWNN
+737 EFGNATTWNN

-768 HLGEEMKDIIGD
+768 HLGEEMEDVPGD
-780 KIILGDLNAYGK
+780 KIILGDLNSYAK
-792 EDPVLVLTENPRNKT
+792 EDPVLVLTQNPRNKT
-807 IVTASHTFIGSK
+807 IVSASHTFLGPK
-819 PQFNKDGSAATIT
+819 PQFNEDGSPVVIT

-840 VGKKF
+840 VGEKF
-845 EEKGK
+845 KEKGK
-850 TPWSYSFSDEVGSLD
+850 TPWSYSFSDEIGSLD

-871 SLEARVIDA
+871 SLKDRVVDA
-880 TDWHVNAP
+880 TDWHVNAA
-888 ETALYDYQNSFKGS
+888 ETGLYDYQNRFKGS
-902 IDGTGTHK
+902 IDGTGAHK
-910 FYKPN
+910 FYKGDF
-915 VYRASDHE
+915 YRASDHD
-923 PALISLSYKPGD
+923 PALITLSYKPGD
-935 ADAGVPLS
+935 ADANVPLN
-943 LTKLNKLIKVPYQ
+943 LPKLRKLIKVPYQ
-956 VPSSKD
+956 IPTD
-962 AEGKLV
+962 
-968 SIAKKGDV
+968 IAQVGDV
-976 AIVSMSPVDDEK
+976 ATISMTPVDDEQ

-995 VLPNVILT
+995 VQPNVVISNGET
-1003 KDGQTLVNFEVFG
+1003 ALVNFEVFG
-1016 APSADYS
+1016 APSAIYD
-1023 VTVSLQRDGKAVD
+1023 VTVSLQRDGQLVE
-1036 GSEQTFLAK
+1036 GSKQSFRAK
-1045 VSNRDSLIA
+1045 VSNRDALIA
-1054 DIVKENSD
+1054 DIVEEESD
-1062 GTGGDGGAGS
+1062 KTGGDGSAGS
-1072 AGFISLLSLFGLA
+1072 TGFISLLSLFGLA

>member
-1 MKKSILSLAIASTI
+1 MKKSLLSLAIASTI
-15 SMGAYA
+15 SMGAFA
-21 GVQDLL
+21 GVEDLL

-32 QSSDASVGT
+32 QSTDANVGA
-41 VEITNTGADAF
+41 VEITNTGSDAF
-52 TFTDDVKAFQRS
+52 TFTDSITAYQRS

-75 DAKPLLTGNTLAP
+75 DAKPLLTGYTLAP
-88 GASMVVVNSRSTDE
+88 GASMVVVNSRSSEE
-102 FRNAITTQGGTIV
+102 FRNAIVAQGGSVV
-115 VSTYDSSNK
+115 VSTYDPSNK

-144 IDRVGAVNDTSKWAS
+144 IDRVGAVNDSSKWAP

-164 RKQAAAGGNPAQSA
+164 RKKAADGSNPAQSG
-178 TFDATQ
+178 TFDAAK

-198 AELPAADAADIMDI
+198 SELPAADAADIMDI
-212 FTCPTDKSE
+212 FTCPTDSNE
-221 IKSPSEVQG
+221 ILSPSEVQG
-230 IGFTSPL
+230 TGFTSPL
-237 IAAGATESAEK
+237 IAEGETESAEK
-248 IAVEGIISVKGT
+248 VAVEGIISAKVSL
-260 IPNEGFYLRNIVSD
+260 PNEGFYLRNIASD
-274 NNPETSDGI
+274 NDPETSDGI
-283 FVRTGAAGDLKVGQ
+283 FVSSSAAGALKVGQ
-297 TICIGSKVAEF
+297 TICVGSKVVEYQ
-308 EGQTELSADTAFS
+308 GQTQLSADTAFS

-329 ATSPTDIEVIS
+329 LTQPTDIEVLS
-340 ADNGS
+340 SDNGS

-360 PTDLDPQTE
+360 PTDLDPQTD
-369 GEQDMRIT
+369 GDQDMRIT
-377 RGFSYNYL
+377 RSFSYNYL
-385 SSSKGHN
+385 SSPNG

-405 QPNHLYV
+405 QPNHLHV

-418 QAAYEQNNDYR
+418 KAAYEQNNDYR

-441 ELPYYA
+441 DLPYYA

-477 IIPGTDKYDQDYSL
+477 LIPGTDKFDQDYSL

-508 TSTPDLK
+508 TTKPALK
-515 DTVTGDDFAI
+515 DTVAEDEFAI
-525 RIASQNLFN
+525 RVASQNLFN
-534 FFNSPFGGDNNGF
+534 FFNSPFGGDNNNY

-554 TFDEYINQRTKL
+554 TFDEYIHQRTKL

-585 NGFGDNSA
+585 NGFGDASA

-601 NIKYVDER
+601 NIQYVDER

-616 TSTENRYVF
+616 NSTENRYVF
-625 VGFDNNGNQILD
+625 VGFDNNGNQMLD

-642 GSDAISTGIIYR
+642 GSDAIATGIIYR
-654 PSKMSIERARVIP
+654 PSKLSIERTRVIP

-682 VIKDQNNEIL
+682 VIKDQNEEIL
-692 EDGQNY
+692 ENGQNY

-729 CWEEWQGT
+729 CWEEWQGV
-737 EFGAATTWNN
+737 EFGNATTWNN

-753 DYQGSC
+753 DFQGSC

-768 HLGEEMKDIIGD
+768 HLGEEMEDIPGD
-780 KIILGDLNAYGK
+780 KIILGDLNSYAK

-807 IVTASHTFIGSK
+807 IVSASHTFLGPK
-819 PQFNKDGSAATIT
+819 PQFNEDGSPVTIT
-832 KTYGYIDI
+832 KTYGYVDI
-840 VGKKF
+840 VGEKF
-845 EEKGK
+845 KEKGE
-850 TPWSYSFSDEVGSLD
+850 TPWSYSFSDEIGSLD

-871 SLEARVIDA
+871 SLKDRVIDA
-880 TDWHVNAP
+880 TDWHVNAA
-888 ETALYDYQNSFKGS
+888 ETGLYDYQNRFKGS
-902 IDGTGTHK
+902 IDGTGAHK

-915 VYRASDHE
+915 MYRASDHD

-935 ADAGVPLS
+935 ADANVPLN
-943 LTKLNKLIKVPYQ
+943 LPKLRKLIKVPYQ
-956 VPSSKD
+956 IPTD
-962 AEGKLV
+962 
-968 SIAKKGDV
+968 IAAQAGDV
-976 AIVSMSPVDDEK
+976 ATISMSPVDDEQ

-995 VLPNVILT
+995 VQPNVVLSNDDT
-1003 KDGQTLVNFEVFG
+1003 ALVNFEVFG
-1016 APSADYS
+1016 APSAIYD
-1023 VTVSLQRDGKAVD
+1023 VTVSLMRDGKLVE
-1036 GSEQTFLAK
+1036 GSKQSFRAK
-1045 VSNRDSLIA
+1045 VSNRDALIA
-1054 DIVKENSD
+1054 DIVEEESD
-1062 GTGGDGGAGS
+1062 KTGGDGSAGS
-1072 AGFISLLSLFGLA
+1072 TGFISLLSLFGLA

>member
-1 MKKSILSLAIASTI
+1 MKKSLLSLAIASTI
-15 SMGAYA
+15 SMSAFA

-32 QSSDASVGT
+32 QSSNGEVGT
-41 VEITNTGADAF
+41 VEITNTGATAY
-52 TFTDDVKAFQRS
+52 TFDDTVVAYQHS
-64 SGKYDN
+64 DGKFPNKLQKGDGTQ
-70 ELLNA
+70 
-75 DAKPLLTGNTLAP
+75 LLTGIVLEP
-88 GASMVVVNSRSTDE
+88 GKSVVVVNKYAKDD
-102 FRNAITTQGGTIV
+102 FKAAIETNGGQVLVGQGK
-115 VSTYDSSNK
+115 DK
-124 YNNLFMTSD
+124 YTNLYLNGN
-133 DGFFLKNGDTV
+133 DGFYLELNGE
-144 IDRVGAVNDTSKWAS
+144 IIERVGKKGEQSTWAP

-164 RKQAAAGGNPAQSA
+164 RKKNADGTSPAQSV
-178 TFDATQ
+178 TFDGTR

-191 RFDDLGK
+191 KTDDLGK
-198 AELPAADAADIMDI
+198 SELPAADAADIMDI
-212 FTCPTDKSE
+212 FTCPTDRSE

-230 IGFTSPL
+230 AGFISPL
-237 IAAGATESAEK
+237 IAAGETKSAEK
-248 IAVEGIISVKGT
+248 VAVEGIISVIGT
-260 IPNEGFYLRNIVSD
+260 IPNAGFYLSNIVSD

-283 FVRTGAAGDLKVGQ
+283 FVSTSAAGDLKVGQ
-297 TICIGSKVAEF
+297 TVCIGSKVTEF
-308 EGQTELSADTAFS
+308 EGQTQLSSDTAFS
-321 WNVTDTDI
+321 WNVTNTNI
-329 ATSPTDIEVIS
+329 LTEPVDIEVIS

-360 PTDLDPQTE
+360 PADLDPQTD
-369 GEQDMRIT
+369 GAQDMRIT

-385 SSSKGHN
+385 ASSKGHN
-392 RNNMVA
+392 RNNMAA

-405 QPNHLYV
+405 QPNHLHV

-418 QAAYEQNNDYR
+418 KAAYEQNNDYR

-477 IIPGTDKYDQDYSL
+477 LIPGTDKYDQDYSL

-508 TSTPDLK
+508 TSKPDLK

-534 FFNSPFGGDNNGF
+534 FFNSPFGGDNNSF
-547 GQSRGAE
+547 GQSRGAD

-566 VEIIRAQD
+566 VEIIRAQN

-609 AQDYNGP
+609 TQDYNGP
-616 TSTENRYVF
+616 FSTENRYVF

-667 MPQQKAPTIVNDLGE
+667 MPQQKAPTTVNDLGE

-698 HRDALVVTFIVNQT
+698 HRDALAVTFIVNQT

-721 HLKSKGST
+721 HFKSKGST
-729 CWEEWQGT
+729 CFEEWQGT
-737 EFGAATTWNN
+737 EFGTANTWNN
-747 REAPDL
+747 RTAPDL

-768 HLGEEMKDIIGD
+768 HLGEEMEGIIGD

-807 IVTASHTFIGSK
+807 ILTSSHTFLGSK

-840 VGKKF
+840 VGEKF
-845 EEKGK
+845 KEKGK

-871 SLEARVIDA
+871 SLKDRVIDA

-888 ETALYDYQNSFKGS
+888 ETALYDYQNSFKGT

-910 FYKPN
+910 FYKAN
-915 VYRASDHE
+915 VYRASDHD

-956 VPSSKD
+956 IPSAKD

-968 SIAKKGDV
+968 SIAKARDV
-976 AIVSMSPVDDEK
+976 ATVSLSPVDDDK

-995 VLPNVILT
+995 VLPKVILT
-1003 KDGQTLVNFEVFG
+1003 KDGQTMVTFEVFG

-1023 VTVSLQRDGKAVD
+1023 VTVSLQRDGKPVA
-1036 GSEQTFLAK
+1036 GSEQTFIAK
-1045 VSNRDSLIA
+1045 VSSRDSLIA
-1054 DIVKENSD
+1054 EIVEEDND

>member
-1 MKKSILSLAIASTI
+1 MKKSFLSLAIASTI
-15 SMGAYA
+15 SMGAFA
-21 GVQDLL
+21 GVEDLL

-32 QSSDASVGT
+32 QSSDAAAGSI
-41 VEITNTGADAF
+41 EITNTGSEAF
-52 TFTDDVKAFQRS
+52 TFTADIAAFQRS

-70 ELLNA
+70 KLLNA
-75 DAKPLLTGNTLAP
+75 DAKPLLTGHTIAAGESL
-88 GASMVVVNSRSTDE
+88 VLVNSRATEE
-102 FRNAITTQGGTIV
+102 FRSAIEAQGGTV
-115 VSTYDSSNK
+115 VISTYDSSNK
-124 YNNLFMTSD
+124 FNNLFMTSD

-144 IDRVGAVNDTSKWAS
+144 IDRVGAVNDNSKWAP

-164 RKQAAAGGNPAQSA
+164 RKKDADGSNPAQSA
-178 TFDATQ
+178 TFDATK
-184 WQNILPM
+184 WQSILPIK
-191 RFDDLGK
+191 FDDLGK
-198 AELPAADAADIMDI
+198 SELPAADADDIMDI

-221 IKSPSEVQG
+221 VKSPSEVQG
-230 IGFTSPL
+230 SGFTSPL
-237 IAAGATESAEK
+237 IAAGETQSADK
-248 IAVEGIISVKGT
+248 IAVEGIVSAKVS
-260 IPNEGFYLRNIVSD
+260 IPNEGFYLSNVRSD
-274 NNPETSDGI
+274 NDPKTSDGI
-283 FVRTGAAGDLKVGQ
+283 FVSSSAAGDIKVGQ
-297 TICIGSKVAEF
+297 TVCIGSKVVEYQ
-308 EGQTELSADTAFS
+308 GQTQLKADTAFS
-321 WNVTDTDI
+321 WNVTNTNITIEPIDI
-329 ATSPTDIEVIS
+329 QVID

-369 GEQDMRIT
+369 GEQDLRIT
-377 RGFSYNYL
+377 RSFSYNYL

-405 QPNHLYV
+405 QPNHLHV

-418 QAAYEQNNDYR
+418 KAAYEQNNDYR

-477 IIPGTDKYDQDYSL
+477 LIPGTDKYDQDYSL

-508 TSTPDLK
+508 TDKPDLD
-515 DTVTGDDFAI
+515 DTVAENDFAI
-525 RIASQNLFN
+525 RVASQNLFN
-534 FFNSPFGGDNNGF
+534 FFNSPFGGDNNNF

-554 TFDEYINQRTKL
+554 SYDEYINQRTKL

-585 NGFGDNSA
+585 NGFGDGSA

-601 NIKYVDER
+601 NIQYVDEY

-616 TSTENRYVF
+616 NSTENRYVF
-625 VGFDNNGNQILD
+625 VGFDNNGNQMLD

-642 GSDAISTGIIYR
+642 GSDAIATGIIYR
-654 PSKMSIERARVIP
+654 PSKMSIERTRVIP
-667 MPQQKAPTIVNDLGE
+667 MPQQKAPTTVNDLGE
-682 VIKDQNNEIL
+682 VVKDQNDEIL
-692 EDGQNY
+692 ESGQNY

-712 GKRLTLSVN
+712 GKRLTLAVN

-729 CWEEWQGT
+729 CYEEWQGV
-737 EFGAATTWNN
+737 EFGNATTWNN
-747 REAPDL
+747 RTAPDL

-768 HLGEEMKDIIGD
+768 HLGEEMEDVLGD

-807 IVTASHTFIGSK
+807 IVTASHTFLGAK
-819 PQFNKDGSAATIT
+819 PQFNEDGSAATIT

-840 VGKKF
+840 VSEKF
-845 EEKGK
+845 KEKGK
-850 TPWSYSFSDEVGSLD
+850 TPWSYSFSDEIGSLD

-871 SLEARVIDA
+871 SLEDRVIDA
-880 TDWHVNAP
+880 TDWHVNAA
-888 ETALYDYQNSFKGS
+888 ETGLYDYQNRFKGS

-910 FYKPN
+910 FYKED
-915 VYRASDHE
+915 VYRASDHD
-923 PALISLSYKPGD
+923 PALLTLSYKPGD
-935 ADAGVPLS
+935 ADAGVPLT
-943 LTKLNKLIKVPYQ
+943 LTKLRKLIKVPYQ
-956 VPSSKD
+956 IPT
-962 AEGKLV
+962 GV
-968 SIAKKGDV
+968 SVQVGDV
-976 AIVSMSPVDDEK
+976 ASVSMTPNDDEE
-988 RLDLTQM
+988 RLDLSQM
-995 VLPNVILT
+995 VLPNVVMT
-1003 KDGQTLVNFEVFG
+1003 NDTTNLVNFEVFG
-1016 APSADYS
+1016 APSAIYDI
-1023 VTVSLQRDGKAVD
+1023 TVSLKRNGQVVA
-1036 GSEQTFLAK
+1036 GSEQTFQAK
-1045 VSNRDSLIA
+1045 VANRDSLIA
-1054 DIVKENSD
+1054 DIIEEEADN
-1062 GTGGDGGAGS
+1062 TGGDGSAGS
-1072 AGFISLLSLFGLA
+1072 TGFISLLSLFGLA
-1085 AMRRRLRK
+1085 AIRRRLRK